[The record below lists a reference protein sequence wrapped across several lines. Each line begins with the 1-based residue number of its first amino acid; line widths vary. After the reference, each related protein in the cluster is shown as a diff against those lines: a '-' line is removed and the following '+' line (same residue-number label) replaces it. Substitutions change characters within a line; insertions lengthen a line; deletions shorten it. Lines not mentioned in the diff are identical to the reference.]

1 LIRGERGAKKEI
13 NKERTKKRK
22 KEREERRKDY
32 RKTDHVTVRAG
43 GHGM

>member
-1 LIRGERGAKKEI
+1 MIRGERGAKKEI